1 MKAMLLAAGL
11 GTRLAPFTHHHPK
24 ALAQVQGRSLLEWN
38 VRYLQQFGIRE
49 VVVNVHHFA
58 DQIEE
63 AVCAGKGWGSKVLI
77 SDERS
82 AVLETGGGLKH
93 ATHFF
98 ETETAF
104 LVMNVDVL
112 TNLDISALQ
121 AAHAAGKA
129 QATLAV
135 MQRPSSRY
143 LLFDEKLWLC
153 GWRNT
158 KTGELR
164 GLPGTDFAFSG
175 IQIISGDLL
184 RGIHRDGKFSL
195 IDVYLDALAAG
206 GKIQGF
212 DHSNDLFLD
221 AGKPETLAQAQS
233 FPAPAGKA

>member
-24 ALAQVQGRSLLEWN
+24 ALAQVQGMSLLEWN
-38 VRYLQQFGIRE
+38 VRYLQQYGIRE

-63 AVCAGKGWGSKVLI
+63 AVRQGKGWGSVVQI

-93 ATHFF
+93 ARHFF
-98 ETETAF
+98 EDETAI

-112 TNLDISALQ
+112 TNLDIAALQ
-121 AAHAAGKA
+121 LAHVAGKA
-129 QATLAV
+129 WATLAV
-135 MQRPSSRY
+135 MHRPSSRY
-143 LLFDEKLWLC
+143 LLFDERFRLC

-164 GLPGTDFAFSG
+164 GLPGADFAFSG
-175 IQIISGDLL
+175 IQIISGELL
-184 RGIHRDGKFSL
+184 RSIHREGKFSL

-206 GKIQGF
+206 GNILGF
-212 DHSNDLFLD
+212 DHSSDLFLD

-233 FPAPAGKA
+233 FPKLGIKA